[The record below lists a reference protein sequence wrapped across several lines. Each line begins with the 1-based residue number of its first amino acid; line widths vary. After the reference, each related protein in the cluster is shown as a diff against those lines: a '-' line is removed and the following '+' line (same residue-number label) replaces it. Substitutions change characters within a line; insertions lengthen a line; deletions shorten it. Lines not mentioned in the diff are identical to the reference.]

1 MGKLINAAQ
10 PTIAFGISSSDT
22 DIALLYEL
30 ALFILF
36 TLCFCFSDVLTSGI
50 WSDAAALEDPLLRSL
65 VPDLLDL
72 QLGSRAPSTL
82 TKYKSGWLRWRGW
95 ASSKIGFPVLPA
107 KPLHI
112 ALFITELTNVCLANN
127 TGVSPIE
134 TVVYGIK
141 WAHSMAG
148 LEICPVNNPLVKS
161 SLEGAK
167 RKLARPVRPKEPLS
181 VDTVQAIAEFYVSS
195 NSLATLRFL
204 FILLVG
210 FYGFFVLMN

>member
-1 MGKLINAAQ
+1 MARMG
-10 PTIAFGISSSDT
+10 
-22 DIALLYEL
+22 
-30 ALFILF
+30 
-36 TLCFCFSDVLTSGI
+36 V
-50 WSDAAALEDPLLRSL
+50 LEDWCPCPSGKALTHRSFYY
-65 VPDLLDL
+65 
-72 QLGSRAPSTL
+72 RT
-82 TKYKSGWLRWRGW
+82 YER
-95 ASSKIGFPVLPA
+95 LP
-107 KPLHI
+107 
-112 ALFITELTNVCLANN
+112 CNN

-148 LEICPVNNPLVKS
+148 LEMCPVHHPLVES

-195 NSLATLRFL
+195 SSLATLRFL

-210 FYGFFVLMN
+210 FYGFFSY

>member
-1 MGKLINAAQ
+1 M
-10 PTIAFGISSSDT
+10 
-22 DIALLYEL
+22 
-30 ALFILF
+30 
-36 TLCFCFSDVLTSGI
+36 CFCFSDVLISGI

-72 QLGSRAPSTL
+72 QLGSRAPSIL

-95 ASSKIGFPVLPA
+95 ASSKIGVPVIPA

-134 TVVYGIK
+134 AVVYGIK

-148 LEICPVNNPLVKS
+148 LEI
-161 SLEGAK
+161 
-167 RKLARPVRPKEPLS
+167 
-181 VDTVQAIAEFYVSS
+181 
-195 NSLATLRFL
+195 
-204 FILLVG
+204 
-210 FYGFFVLMN
+210 